1 MARKHSAPKN
11 KGKPKAQAGGGKL
24 ANDHNQTGSPSATQ
38 KNEGRRT
45 PQSRSDRDTQ
55 VGTDN
60 QSRTR
65 QGGPGTP
72 SGGKGR

>member
-1 MARKHSAPKN
+1 MP
-11 KGKPKAQAGGGKL
+11 GKKKTDKAQRKPQGGGKL
-24 ANDHNQTGSPSATQ
+24 ANDHNQTGSQAPSQ
-38 KNEGRRT
+38 KNEGQRT
-45 PQSRSDRDTQ
+45 PASRGDRDTQ

-72 SGGKGR
+72 SGGKSR

>member
-1 MARKHSAPKN
+1 MARKQHSDKAQK
-11 KGKPKAQAGGGKL
+11 KPKASGKL
-24 ANDHNQTGSPSATQ
+24 ANDSNQTGSQAPTQ

-45 PQSRSDRDTQ
+45 PQSRNDRDTQ

>member
-1 MARKHSAPKN
+1 MPRKHKTD
-11 KGKPKAQAGGGKL
+11 KAQRQAQASGKL
-24 ANDHNQTGSPSATQ
+24 ANDHNQMGSQAPSQ

-45 PQSRSDRDTQ
+45 PASRSDRDTQ

-72 SGGKGR
+72 SGGKSR

>member
-1 MARKHSAPKN
+1 MARRQNADKARR
-11 KGKPKAQAGGGKL
+11 KPKAGGQA
-24 ANDHNQTGSPSATQ
+24 ANDTNQMGAQSPTQ
-38 KNEGRRT
+38 KNEGKRT
-45 PQSRSDRDTQ
+45 PQSRNDRDTQ
-55 VGTDN
+55 IGSDN